1 MNAFNLSGTLNAFRV
16 LFSPSL
22 SIPHATV
29 SHFSHL
35 PTPLATAFTAARS
48 GKQPDI
54 RAVVLDK
61 DNCFAVP
68 YTNEVDASCRAKF
81 DELRKAYPGDRLL
94 IVSNSAGATASAK
107 AEEEAR
113 ILEQQTQTA
122 VLRHVV
128 KKPGCGD
135 EIMKFFRSRPDTG
148 VTHASQVAVI
158 GDRVFTDVVLAN
170 MMGAN
175 AIWIRDGVVKDTGL
189 LPRFEKQLVHFL
201 LSYGFEPSRH

>member
-1 MNAFNLSGTLNAFRV
+1 MSAFNLSGTLNAFRI

-22 SIPHATV
+22 SIPQATV
-29 SHFSHL
+29 SHFSHI
-35 PTPLATAFTAARS
+35 PTPLATAFPLRS
-48 GKQPDI
+48 NGKHPDI

-68 YTNEVDASCRAKF
+68 YTNEVDPSCRAKY
-81 DELRKAYPGDRLL
+81 DELRKAFPGNKLL
-94 IVSNSAGATASAK
+94 IVSNSAGATRSEK
-107 AEEEAR
+107 AERQAQV
-113 ILEQQTQTA
+113 LEQQTQTT

-135 EIMKFFRSRPDTG
+135 EIMHFFRSKPDTG
-148 VTHASQVAVI
+148 VTHASQVAII

-175 AIWIRDGVVKDTGL
+175 AIWVKDGVVRDSGL
-189 LPRFEKQLVHFL
+189 V
-201 LSYGFEPSRH
+201 S